1 MLKNIKA
8 RAVFSSAMLLSGSLF
23 ADHTYPNGCKGP
35 ELCHSF
41 PMVDS
46 CALSVEVGAIVEQMR
61 ILNTDV
67 IQVEIGGGAG
77 TAASPSYEKK
87 VLFTD
92 FNLGA
97 GVRVG
102 LGSTFNHDEWR
113 GRAQFEWISQTG
125 KQNVSLDSGFLVA
138 TNNTRYNNLSNSSL
152 PNFTKA
158 DTALIVD
165 YYLVDLLLSRGSYFS
180 SNFSYEPFAG
190 LKVAVI
196 NYEKKNSFSSA
207 ENATAAAAN
216 TSWLNRAWTKFWGV
230 GPMFGLNS
238 DYSVCGGWSVFSS
251 SNLAVLLGKTQ
262 IRDYIGYVTTETT
275 PTSEYT
281 RINDDVLTPTV
292 RTILGL
298 KYCQKVF
305 EDKNHFA
312 FRIGFDGRYYFNQYP
327 IVERVPVA
335 AVNTAATSGTGNI
348 VLEEISQLSDYGA
361 FGMIGFVIDVAYDF

>member
-1 MLKNIKA
+1 MLKNIKS
-8 RAVFSSAMLLSGSLF
+8 RAVFGSAVLLAGSLF

-41 PMVDS
+41 PVVES

-61 ILNTDV
+61 LSNTDV
-67 IQVEIGGGAG
+67 IQVEIDGGAG
-77 TAASPSYEKK
+77 TAASPSTEKK
-87 VLFTD
+87 ILFTD

-102 LGSTFNHDEWR
+102 VGSTFDHDEWR
-113 GRAQFEWISQTG
+113 ARAQFEWISQTG
-125 KQNVSLDSGFLVA
+125 SQNVSLDDGYMLP
-138 TNNTRYNNLSNSSL
+138 THNTRYNDLSNTAL
-152 PNFTKA
+152 PLFQKA
-158 DTALIVD
+158 DTSLSVD

-180 SNFSYEPFAG
+180 SHFSYEPFAG

-196 NYEKKNSFSSA
+196 NYEKKNSFS
-207 ENATAAAAN
+207 NATSTSASAAN

-238 DYSVCGGWSVFSS
+238 DYFVCGGWSVFSS

-262 IRDYIGYVTTETT
+262 IRDYIGYVTTQTT

-281 RINDDVLTPTV
+281 RVGNDVLTPTL

-327 IVERVPVA
+327 IVDRVAVA
-335 AVNTAATSGTGNI
+335 AVSNTANI
-348 VLEEISQLSDYGA
+348 VLEDNSQLSENGA
-361 FGMIGFVIDVAYDF
+361 FGMIGFVVDVAYDF